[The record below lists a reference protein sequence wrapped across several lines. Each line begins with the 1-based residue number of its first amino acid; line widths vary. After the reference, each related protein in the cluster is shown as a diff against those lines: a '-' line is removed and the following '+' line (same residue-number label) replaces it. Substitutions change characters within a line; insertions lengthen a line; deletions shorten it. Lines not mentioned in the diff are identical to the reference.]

1 MKAAQESVNMA
12 AVRPRIP
19 VVTEDDL
26 LRFQYSHYGDDTK
39 PENWFVDAETALQY
53 ESTMTPEEEGLGYYA
68 DGTRRTLTDEQI
80 AMFRHSEI
88 EHLLRERRL
97 VREEEEYQNREVEGG
112 VEEAPR
118 SPISDVSSLETDLVG
133 LAAPAPSKPAHNR
146 SAKRRAAQK
155 QRPKAE
161 SQRQLSQSSRSDTSR
176 STDPARRPR
185 REEVPYGQR
194 HKRKW
199 ENFVD
204 EIDPV
209 EGSLTHRRIV
219 RQLDEDTE
227 AALEID
233 YGEEAVSPSKAA
245 AMLSAPKGRRIVSY
259 EDD

>member
-1 MKAAQESVNMA
+1 MSSE
-12 AVRPRIP
+12 
-19 VVTEDDL
+19 
-26 LRFQYSHYGDDTK
+26 RFQYSHYGDHTK

-53 ESTMTPEEEGLGYYA
+53 GSTLTSEEDGLGYYA
-68 DGTRRTLTDEQI
+68 DGTKRTLTDEQV

-97 VREEEEYQNREVEGG
+97 VRDEEEYQNREPEGG

-118 SPISDVSSLETDLVG
+118 SPISDISSLEGDLVG
-133 LAAPAPSKPAHNR
+133 LAAPAPPKPAYNG
-146 SAKRRAAQK
+146 SAKHRTAKK
-155 QRPKAE
+155 QRSKAQP
-161 SQRQLSQSSRSDTSR
+161 QRQPSQSSRSDTSW
-176 STDPARRPR
+176 STDPARRAR

-204 EIDPV
+204 EIDSV

-227 AALEID
+227 TALEID
-233 YGEEAVSPSKAA
+233 YGEEMVLPSKTA
-245 AMLSAPKGRRIVSY
+245 AMLTAPKGRRVVSY

>member
-12 AVRPRIP
+12 A
-19 VVTEDDL
+19 DDL

-53 ESTMTPEEEGLGYYA
+53 ESTMTPKEEGLGYYA

-118 SPISDVSSLETDLVG
+118 SPISDVST
-133 LAAPAPSKPAHNR
+133 
-146 SAKRRAAQK
+146 KRRAAQK

-233 YGEEAVSPSKAA
+233 YGEEAVSPRKAA

>member
-12 AVRPRIP
+12 A
-19 VVTEDDL
+19 DDL

-97 VREEEEYQNREVEGG
+97 VREEEEYQNREWR
-112 VEEAPR
+112 A
-118 SPISDVSSLETDLVG
+118 VSRKRRARPYRTS
-133 LAAPAPSKPAHNR
+133 
-146 SAKRRAAQK
+146 KRRAAQK